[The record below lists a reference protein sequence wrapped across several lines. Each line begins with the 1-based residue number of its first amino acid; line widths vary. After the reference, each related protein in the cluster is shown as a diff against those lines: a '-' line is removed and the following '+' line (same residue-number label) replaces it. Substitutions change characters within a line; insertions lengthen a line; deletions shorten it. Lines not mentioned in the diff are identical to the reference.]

1 MAAEDAWKALGEF
14 IRSQRRLADLSL
26 RQLSQVAKV
35 SNPYLSQIER
45 GIHKPSAEVLK
56 SIADGLQI
64 SAETLFARVGLID
77 QGGAQP
83 PPDVE
88 RSIKLDA
95 RLSSSQK
102 DALIKV
108 YRGFLAVSDPA

>member
-1 MAAEDAWKALGEF
+1 MPREEAWKSLGEF

-45 GIHKPSAEVLK
+45 GIHKPSADVLK
-56 SIADGLQI
+56 AIADGLQI

-77 QGGAQP
+77 QGSAAP

-88 RSIKLDA
+88 RAIKLDP
-95 RLSSSQK
+95 RLSASHK

-108 YRGFLAVSDPA
+108 YRGFISTSE